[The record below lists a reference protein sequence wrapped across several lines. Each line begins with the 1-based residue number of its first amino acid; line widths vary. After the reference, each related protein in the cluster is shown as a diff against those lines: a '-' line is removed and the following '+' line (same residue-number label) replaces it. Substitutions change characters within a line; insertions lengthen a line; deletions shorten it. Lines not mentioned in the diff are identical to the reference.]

1 MADMMGTDDP
11 RWMLNYLQAQR
22 FARIKRAG
30 GVVPIPDPTTVNFT
44 SAQFAA
50 GFSGSIS
57 TTKNAARIYGR
68 GLRTLWCGVIT
79 GTAAVFTS
87 FADFGGN
94 DGSVEASIDGG
105 AWFKPTRSG
114 DQYTLFT
121 GILHQARFVQI
132 RYGIEWSSA
141 NYILASGNVLAVTGQ
156 PPSMQTV
163 SGWVQAGANSTLGFY
178 NSATIDNTATYS
190 PKLQAVKGTDN
201 GSNIGSIV
209 IRGAFTEIVA
219 MTTGNPRRVGVS
231 KNGSPASFYT
241 FTDESTPNV
250 AAIRIPCS
258 GDLAT
263 YNVWDSGTGRTPGG
277 HFAVAGNAPYQEL
290 AAVKRMDQ
298 YGDSITYG
306 SGPGASQADVELMP
320 VAAALGFAGSTVGVS
335 GHTIAQ
341 CKTLLDTVIPLKTVT
356 SADVA
361 ILAIGRNN
369 VSGGIDS
376 TEQADYLSCINKL
389 LAKGYG
395 KVLCRAILPDPN
407 GVELWTAQNA
417 ALQAVVTTLADP
429 KVIWVPTST
438 WLGYGSSDG
447 LHPTAA
453 GYVTLRGYAIPAY
466 SSAIGL

>member
-1 MADMMGTDDP
+1 MAAPLFSGLFSGLDASGV
-11 RWMLNYLQAQR
+11 R
-22 FARIKRAG
+22 RAVG
-30 GVVPIPDPTTVNFT
+30 GVVPLPDPTTVNFT
-44 SAQFAA
+44 SAQFAT

-68 GLRTLWCGVIT
+68 GDRTLWAGFIAGSAATLKVTSDFNNLDNMIQVSVDGAAFYNCPH
-79 GTAAVFTS
+79 TADMYEL
-87 FADFGGN
+87 FAGLGPE
-94 DGSVEASIDGG
+94 S
-105 AWFKPTRSG
+105 K
-114 DQYTLFT
+114 
-121 GILHQARFVQI
+121 FVQI
-132 RYGIEWSSA
+132 RYAFDWSDVT
-141 NYILASGNVLAVTGQ
+141 YIASSGDVIFVTGQ
-156 PPSMQTV
+156 PPAMATI
-163 SGWVQAGANSTLGFY
+163 SGWIQAGENSDTGFY
-178 NSATIDNTATYS
+178 SAATVPNTAGYT
-190 PKLQAVKGTDN
+190 PAQQAVKGTTN
-201 GSNIGSIV
+201 GSNIGSIK
-209 IRGAFTEIVA
+209 IAGAFSELYAAV
-219 MTTGNPRRVGVS
+219 TGNPARIGVS
-231 KNGSPASFYT
+231 KNGGAPSFYSV
-241 FTDESTPNV
+241 TDDGTPKLKT
-250 AAIRIPCS
+250 IRVPCDGS
-258 GDLAT
+258 LAT
-263 YNVWDSGTGRTPGG
+263 YNIWDSGGGLAGGG
-277 HFAVAGNAPYQEL
+277 HFSVAGDATRQT
-290 AAVKRMDQ
+290 VGDRKRMDQ
-298 YGDSITYG
+298 FGDSITFG

>member
-1 MADMMGTDDP
+1 MSDLILPLTRPLLSPLVVALAD
-11 RWMLNYLQAQR
+11 
-22 FARIKRAG
+22 ARRAG
-30 GVVPIPDPTTVNFT
+30 KAPIPAPTTVSFT
-44 SAQFAA
+44 GEQFAA
-50 GFSGSIS
+50 GFAGSIS

-68 GLRTLWCGVIT
+68 GQRTLWCGFIAGT
-79 GTAAVFTS
+79 GAVFTS

-94 DGSVEASIDGG
+94 NDSVEASIDGG
-105 AWFKPTRSG
+105 AWFKPARSG
-114 DQYTLFT
+114 DQFTLFSGLAQQT
-121 GILHQARFVQI
+121 RFIQI

-163 SGWVQAGANSTLGFY
+163 SGWIQAGANSPFGFY
-178 NSATIDNTATYS
+178 NSATVDNAATYS
-190 PKLQAVKGTDN
+190 PKLQAVKGTAN
-201 GSNIGSIV
+201 GSNIGSIM

-231 KNGSPASFYT
+231 KNGGPAAFYT
-241 FTDESTPNV
+241 FADEAVPNV

-263 YNVWDSGTGRTPGG
+263 YNVWDSGTGRTGGG
-277 HFAVAGNAPYQEL
+277 HFAVSGNAAYQ
-290 AAVKRMDQ
+290 AVASVKRMDQ
-298 YGDSITYG
+298 FGDSITYG
-306 SGPGASQADVELMP
+306 SGPGASQADTETMA

-341 CKTLLDTVIPLKTVT
+341 CKTLLDTTLPLKTVT

-369 VSGGIDS
+369 TSGGIDS

-389 LAKGYG
+389 LTKGYG

-407 GVELWTAQNA
+407 GAELWTAQNA
-417 ALQAVVTTLADP
+417 ALQAVVTTLGDP
-429 KVIWVPTST
+429 RVIWVPTST

-466 SSAIGL
+466 TSALGV